1 MAVPVSH
8 PGVPIVDPLDPTF
21 YKMKTEVAAFMK
33 DQTGI
38 NDDEEL
44 KTHILT
50 VQAEAYAIYPY
61 PCIRRMSFLT
71 FKLAGYP
78 AYETVLK
85 IGKERPNAVFLDL
98 GCCFGNDA
106 RKAVA
111 DGYPIQN
118 VLLSDLQP
126 RFHDLGHKLFKTDQN
141 SYPIHFLQGDIFNPD
156 FLSPESGGIST
167 QIGQPPSL
175 DTLTS
180 LIPLQHHISVIHISS
195 VFHLFDE
202 SQQCKLARLLGV
214 LLSPLPGSIILG
226 SQIGV
231 PDQEDENW
239 TKAGGNFLKLPSDF
253 VNSPASWEAMWVGGD
268 GIFKPEEVVLDTRV
282 NLVFLV
288 GEENSPQDRQNGSNT
303 ACLMTWSI
311 TRT

>member
-8 PGVPIVDPLDPTF
+8 PRVPIVDPLDPTL
-21 YKMKTEVAAFMK
+21 YKMKAEEAVFMK

-38 NDDEEL
+38 KGDEEL
-44 KTHILT
+44 KNHILT

-126 RFHDLGHKLFKTDQN
+126 RFYDLGHRLFKTDQN
-141 SYPIHFLQGDIFNPD
+141 TYPIHFLQGDILDAD
-156 FLSPESGGIST
+156 FLSPASGVIST
-167 QIGQPPSL
+167 QIEGQPPSL

-180 LIPLQHHISVIHISS
+180 LIPLQRHISVIHISS
-195 VFHLFDE
+195 LFHLFDE
-202 SQQCKLARLLGV
+202 SQQHKLAHSLGA

-226 SQIGV
+226 SQVGA
-231 PDQEDENW
+231 PDEQDESW
-239 TKAGGNFLKLPSDF
+239 GRERKDFSRVLPGF
-253 VNSPASWEAMWVGGD
+253 AHSPASWEAMWVGED
-268 GIFKPEEVVLDTRV
+268 GVFKPEEVVIDIRA
-282 NLVFLV
+282 NLSYAENPARARRGESNEFFFL
-288 GEENSPQDRQNGSNT
+288 
-303 ACLMTWSI
+303 TWSI
-311 TRT
+311 TRA

>member
-8 PGVPIVDPLDPTF
+8 PWFPIVDPLDPTF

-44 KTHILT
+44 KNHILT
-50 VQAEAYAIYPY
+50 VQAEAYAMQAFYASSL
-61 PCIRRMSFLT
+61 R

-118 VLLSDLQP
+118 DSMIWGISFL
-126 RFHDLGHKLFKTDQN
+126 RRIRTHILFTFC
-141 SYPIHFLQGDIFNPD
+141 SDIFDPD

-180 LIPLQHHISVIHISS
+180 LLPLQHHISVIHTSS

-202 SQQCKLARLLGV
+202 SQQRKLARLLGV

-239 TKAGGNFLKLPSDF
+239 TKAGGNFLKLPTDF

-282 NLVFLV
+282 NLEFRISK
-288 GEENSPQDRQNGSNT
+288 ESSTQDGQNGSNT
-303 ACLMTWSI
+303 TCVMTWSI